1 MQKKKDYGMYYN
13 QSILNYDLHVN
24 KVQVT
29 ESQNL
34 PAAGKGVLSIIIRAQ
49 LQVISPGNS
58 LPYWGCAYI
67 HKFQECEIDDVHVE
81 LEHRHC
87 VWYADSSSPP
97 ELSTGTL
104 VEEFRL
110 ARHGGGRLI
119 IYLLFL
125 ANHLFFVRYLY

>member
-1 MQKKKDYGMYYN
+1 MLLHL
-13 QSILNYDLHVN
+13 LNTV
-24 KVQVT
+24 
-29 ESQNL
+29 
-34 PAAGKGVLSIIIRAQ
+34 
-49 LQVISPGNS
+49 PGTGN
-58 LPYWGCAYI
+58 C
-67 HKFQECEIDDVHVE
+67 HVHVE